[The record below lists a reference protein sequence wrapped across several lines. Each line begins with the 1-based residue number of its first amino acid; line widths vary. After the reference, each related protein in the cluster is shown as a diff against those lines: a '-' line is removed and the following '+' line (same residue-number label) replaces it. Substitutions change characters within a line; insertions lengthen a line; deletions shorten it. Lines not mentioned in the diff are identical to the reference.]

1 MTVSERNPGESSR
14 DYALRVLKQNIVS
27 VTLKPG
33 SLLSENE
40 LATSLGLSRTPVREA
55 LNELV
60 KVSIAETYPQRGTVI
75 ARIDP
80 KMVEDSRFLRSVLDE
95 AIIKLACRET
105 DPAVM
110 GKLDDNID
118 LQEFYL
124 AKGNTERI
132 LELDNEFHKLLYE
145 AVHKEFIYDMRSGI
159 MLHFD
164 RVRTLSMETIK
175 DMKIVS
181 DHKNML
187 TAVKEHDEE
196 KAVALVQKHL
206 SRYSFDAEVI
216 MARYPEYFK

>member
-1 MTVSERNPGESSR
+1 MTVSERNPGESAR

-175 DMKIVS
+175 DMKIVA
-181 DHKNML
+181 DHSAML
-187 TAVKEHDEE
+187 EAIRRKDEE
-196 KAVALVQKHL
+196 KAAQLVEKRL
-206 SRYSFDAEVI
+206 SRYKFDADMI
-216 MARYPEYFK
+216 KARSPEYFR